1 MTSGET
7 KSHQMLEYRRRCL
20 RALRAK
26 RWKKAGPRSSRQ
38 PSSQESLELR
48 SARSQ
53 TLPELDENCI
63 VNLKLLGEG
72 LRQCQKCHAGPLSL
86 DDICKTPMR
95 IGLGVVL
102 HVKCNDCKEENK
114 IKPYHSHRT
123 GRRGPKTVTLN
134 SRAALAM
141 IHWSGAQSPESR
153 FIYTWGWRNDQCDI
167 QSKGA

>member
-1 MTSGET
+1 MPAVTKYLQRKRQQFARNIARESRHDKFVEEKNRKVTSGET

-26 RWKKAGPRSSRQ
+26 RWKKAGPRSSQQ

-53 TLPELDENCI
+53 TLPELEENYI

-86 DDICKTPMR
+86 DDICKTPC
-95 IGLGVVL
+95 V
-102 HVKCNDCKEENK
+102 
-114 IKPYHSHRT
+114 
-123 GRRGPKTVTLN
+123 
-134 SRAALAM
+134 
-141 IHWSGAQSPESR
+141 
-153 FIYTWGWRNDQCDI
+153 
-167 QSKGA
+167 